1 MSRDHLLAVSDRWFR
16 LLLRLYPADF
26 RDDMGEAL
34 VETYRDRAREALRRG
49 RAGLA
54 AVWLR
59 AFADSLRNG
68 LGERARP
75 AASWRRGSW
84 GREAELVTRR
94 LARAPAFVAA
104 TTGTLTVGLGMF
116 AVVFTVV
123 QKVLI
128 DPMPYRN
135 PQDLYYVWRDYGSA
149 LDLKRGSLLG
159 ADVAELQGRTDVIED
174 AVALQPF
181 LGGVFSL
188 REDTDPMEIAV
199 TVTSPR
205 LFALLGV
212 APALG
217 RTFGDDEVGPKRPNV
232 IVLSH
237 ELWSRLGADPTLV
250 GTDVRLNGRSYRVI
264 GVLPRGFS
272 FVRHDA
278 LGPPQHVDA
287 YTTFEVGLREMPPNR
302 SSCAGLI
309 RARRGTSA
317 QAVAAAVDAV
327 GRDIDARDFH
337 GRGLRLYPVG
347 LKPDLVSRIRP
358 ALLVLGSA
366 GVVLFLM
373 LMVNLASVLLARAA
387 QREHEFAVRR
397 ALGASSVAVVR
408 AMLLEG
414 GALGLL
420 GGGLGALAAVW
431 GTRALVALAPL
442 DLPRRETIAIDGR
455 IGAVV
460 VGLGALLGFIAAT
473 VPATWAGR
481 ASLSSLLA
489 RSAVRGGDGHGRLRR
504 GMVVAQVAL
513 SLVLLSSGALV
524 VRSFERLL
532 RADPGFRPEGLL
544 SVRVRTPP
552 EFFPT
557 VSDTVAFQDR
567 LQRTL
572 ATLPGVTGASA
583 AGALPLTATAAQ
595 TLVELPGAPGN
606 TGDKDRDTLLVDV
619 IPARAGYVEVMGMRL
634 LAGRTFGESRPDGVR
649 EAIIDRAVAA
659 RFFPGGDPIGAQI
672 RYGGSLS
679 VGPGTLTI
687 VGVVQQA
694 RLYDVHQD
702 GRPQLIVRAED
713 WGVRPLLYV
722 LRSRRAP
729 QALLPEVQAAVRR
742 LDPRVAAGDPR
753 TLEEIVDN
761 ALRPQRTSAAL
772 IAAFALGALLL
783 AAMGLFG
790 VVAGS
795 VTRRRH
801 ELAVRLALGADHH
814 RVLRLVLA
822 ESATL
827 VGIALLVG
835 LPGVYAAGR
844 LIRGALVGVSPS
856 DPATLLAVTLGL
868 AAVTMAT
875 CYVPA
880 RRVLEIEPA
889 QLLRG
894 E

>member
-1 MSRDHLLAVSDRWFR
+1 
-16 LLLRLYPADF
+16 
-26 RDDMGEAL
+26 
-34 VETYRDRAREALRRG
+34 
-49 RAGLA
+49 
-54 AVWLR
+54 
-59 AFADSLRNG
+59 
-68 LGERARP
+68 
-75 AASWRRGSW
+75 
-84 GREAELVTRR
+84 
-94 LARAPAFVAA
+94 
-104 TTGTLTVGLGMF
+104 
-116 AVVFTVV
+116 
-123 QKVLI
+123 
-128 DPMPYRN
+128 
-135 PQDLYYVWRDYGSA
+135 
-149 LDLKRGSLLG
+149 
-159 ADVAELQGRTDVIED
+159 
-174 AVALQPF
+174 
-181 LGGVFSL
+181 
-188 REDTDPMEIAV
+188 
-199 TVTSPR
+199 
-205 LFALLGV
+205 
-212 APALG
+212 
-217 RTFGDDEVGPKRPNV
+217 
-232 IVLSH
+232 
-237 ELWSRLGADPTLV
+237 
-250 GTDVRLNGRSYRVI
+250 
-264 GVLPRGFS
+264 
-272 FVRHDA
+272 
-278 LGPPQHVDA
+278 
-287 YTTFEVGLREMPPNR
+287 
-302 SSCAGLI
+302 
-309 RARRGTSA
+309 
-317 QAVAAAVDAV
+317 
-327 GRDIDARDFH
+327 
-337 GRGLRLYPVG
+337 
-347 LKPDLVSRIRP
+347 
-358 ALLVLGSA
+358 
-366 GVVLFLM
+366 
-373 LMVNLASVLLARAA
+373 
-387 QREHEFAVRR
+387 
-397 ALGASSVAVVR
+397 LGASSVAVVR
-408 AMLLEG
+408 ATLLEG